1 MPIELSRVVGVRF
14 KPDDYRQLKEQAKA
28 RGVTVSR
35 LIRDPALG
43 LPPPQHRRGLV
54 DLKLLNELSACGNN
68 LNQQT
73 RVLHQLKH
81 RGLIP
86 EITRLL
92 AVLKDALRVLRE
104 VKRRV
109 AEACS

>member
-14 KPDDYRQLKEQAKA
+14 KPDDYRHLEWQAKA
-28 RGVTVSR
+28 LGVTVSR
-35 LIRDPALG
+35 LIRDAALG
-43 LPPPQHRRGLV
+43 LPTKPPRHRLA
-54 DLKLLNELSACGNN
+54 DLELLNQLSRYGNN

-81 RGLIP
+81 RGLAP
-86 EITRLL
+86 ETAPVL
-92 AVLKDALRVLRE
+92 AALEDTQRVLQE

-109 AEACS
+109 AEASS